1 MEPTSLIIG
10 AAVGAGALHFL
21 GGKKKATPRKRSTTA
36 KKKAVPVKKAVAKK
50 PVAKKAVA
58 KSKPASKKKVGSKP
72 KVVSAKNRQTGS
84 SKRTQDKTH
93 QAMKPGKRISA
104 NGNVYY
110 ERRANRSDVGK
121 LLGTEKK
128 K

>member
-10 AAVGAGALHFL
+10 GVIGAGAVKLL
-21 GGKKKATPRKRSTTA
+21 STKKTARKPRATTA
-36 KKKAVPVKKAVAKK
+36 KKRVAKKAVSKK
-50 PVAKKAVA
+50 PVAKKTVA
-58 KSKPASKKKVGSKP
+58 RKPAAKKPAAKKKVVTKSRK
-72 KVVSAKNRQTGS
+72 QTGS
-84 SKRTQDKTH
+84 SNRTADKRQ

-110 ERRANRSDVGK
+110 EKRANRSDVGK
-121 LLGTEKK
+121 LLGSQKK